1 MIQITTQEQL
11 DSLIKESSDSIIDC
25 FVMLNGGL
33 RSSKD
38 ISITDDGSYYVY
50 NEIDDTEETIGHEDF
65 LDSFLGEAM
74 SKGALF
80 KY

>member
-11 DSLIKESSDSIIDC
+11 DSLVKESNDNIIDC
-25 FVMLNGGL
+25 FVRLNGGL

-38 ISITDDGSYYVY
+38 ISINDDGSYYVY
-50 NEIDDTEETIGHEDF
+50 NEIDDTEEIIGHKDF
-65 LDSFLGEAM
+65 TNSFIGKAM
-74 SKGALF
+74 SNGALF